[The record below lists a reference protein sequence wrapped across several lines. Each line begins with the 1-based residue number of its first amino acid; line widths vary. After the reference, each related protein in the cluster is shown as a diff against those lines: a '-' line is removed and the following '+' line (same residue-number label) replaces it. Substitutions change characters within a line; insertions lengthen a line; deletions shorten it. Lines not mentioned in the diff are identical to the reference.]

1 MGSLGR
7 LLAKRKAEEEALRS
21 ADADEDPEESPS
33 KSDIGVFAKLT
44 SESEDERHRKH
55 PRKPASDDPF
65 SKPATAYDRGQPYGR
80 ICHTRTTVRQTA
92 SVPLNSRVKAT
103 RFSAAFEDD
112 DS

>member
-33 KSDIGVFAKLT
+33 KSNIGISAKLT

-55 PRKPASDDPF
+55 SQKPASDD
-65 SKPATAYDRGQPYGR
+65 SIAKPATAYDRGQPCGNWS
-80 ICHTRTTVRQTA
+80 HTD
-92 SVPLNSRVKAT
+92 N
-103 RFSAAFEDD
+103 SAA
-112 DS
+112 DSVGAFRNQSQSDQILSSIRG